1 MNKPGDITYTA
12 VVSADEIVIREARY
26 AGTDGPIFSAEF
38 DGAGR
43 PDTDDLDD
51 MLKAQGFERSGRAW
65 VLVKSYEGLW
75 LEVTLDRI

>member
-1 MNKPGDITYTA
+1 MRKPGDITYTA
-12 VVSADEIVIREARY
+12 TVSADSLVIREARY

-38 DGAGR
+38 DGQGR